1 METHTSSQRGAFI
14 AKLGAWLQLAQV
26 IGFGGTVI
34 GMMKSFKV
42 LSESGRSDPSI
53 LSEAIGGVLIST
65 FIGIALSLIGIVLVI
80 IAITAC
86 RYRSAWMFWFLCIY
100 GGLMSFSHFFPFGL
114 FFFIYAL
121 VKKGEFLK
129 PQQEVLPPSCSLES

>member
-1 METHTSSQRGAFI
+1 MNSIIFARRVANTHLKKNLLHSSDQI
-14 AKLGAWLQLAQV
+14 ADHLFRW
-26 IGFGGTVI
+26 
-34 GMMKSFKV
+34 MKCPQSN
-42 LSESGRSDPSI
+42 PSI

-121 VKKGEFLK
+121 VKKDEFLK
-129 PQQEVLPPSCSLES
+129 PQLQVLPPSCSLES

>member
-1 METHTSSQRGAFI
+1 MNEPPSNNGAFI

-26 IGFGGTVI
+26 IGIGGTVV
-34 GMMKSFKV
+34 GMMKSFRV
-42 LSESGRSDPSI
+42 LGESGHSNPSI

-65 FIGIALSLIGIVLVI
+65 FIGIALSFIGIVLVI

-121 VKKGEFLK
+121 VKKDEFLK
-129 PQQEVLPPSCSLES
+129 PQLQVLPPSCSLES

>member
-1 METHTSSQRGAFI
+1 MNDPPSNNGAFI

-53 LSEAIGGVLIST
+53 LNEAIGGMLIST

-121 VKKGEFLK
+121 VKKDEFLK

>member
-1 METHTSSQRGAFI
+1 MNEPPSNNGAFI

-26 IGFGGTVI
+26 IGIGGTVV

-42 LSESGRSDPSI
+42 LGESGQSNPSI

-121 VKKGEFLK
+121 VKTDEFLK
-129 PQQEVLPPSCSLES
+129 PQLQVLPPSCSLES

>member
-1 METHTSSQRGAFI
+1 MNEPPSNNGAFI

-26 IGFGGTVI
+26 IGIGGTVI
-34 GMMKSFKV
+34 GIMKSFKV
-42 LSESGRSDPSI
+42 LSESGHSNPSI

-121 VKKGEFLK
+121 VKKDEFLK
-129 PQQEVLPPSCSLES
+129 PQLQVLPPSCSLES